1 MNKMM
6 KRFVAALLALTIVF
20 TVPVFAEDN
29 LKYIPESDE
38 AKFFN
43 MVASD
48 LIQLYQFDITK
59 DQLLTRTLT
68 NLLNSDPEALDSFLR
83 ALFNSLDPYSEFYT
97 PEEYEEMMQSLENVT
112 GGIGVQMTKGA
123 QYVEVV
129 NVLEGSTALEAGV
142 QVGDKIVKVDG
153 ENMVGKGTE
162 YISNKIKGE
171 IGTDV
176 VLTVQRGNET
186 LDITVTRGQL
196 VDKTVEYGLVGED
209 VGYLYILSFSSA
221 TDSEVAQALAEFD
234 SLGIT
239 KIILDLRNNPGGY
252 VDTAVNV
259 AKYIVPEGTIV
270 THYTKYN
277 DYTEEYRS
285 DLKETKYE
293 LVTLVNEYTASAAE
307 ILASALQDSGA
318 SKLIGKQTY
327 GKAVTQ
333 AMLGLYGGRMCKVTS
348 GEYITR
354 NGKKINN
361 IGIIPDKTVS
371 NRVLPFEQT
380 NAGTMKYAPSYQEGD
395 IDEGIYL
402 AKLRLEVLGY
412 DAGVRNEEF
421 DEAMKYAV
429 MAYQEDKGLEA
440 TGVLDINTQIC
451 MEGDVSGLEVLIDN
465 QAAAAFD
472 YFGLTYTG
480 FMAGGVK

>member
-209 VGYLYILSFSSA
+209 VG
-221 TDSEVAQALAEFD
+221 
-234 SLGIT
+234 
-239 KIILDLRNNPGGY
+239 
-252 VDTAVNV
+252 
-259 AKYIVPEGTIV
+259 
-270 THYTKYN
+270 
-277 DYTEEYRS
+277 
-285 DLKETKYE
+285 
-293 LVTLVNEYTASAAE
+293 
-307 ILASALQDSGA
+307 
-318 SKLIGKQTY
+318 
-327 GKAVTQ
+327 
-333 AMLGLYGGRMCKVTS
+333 
-348 GEYITR
+348 
-354 NGKKINN
+354 
-361 IGIIPDKTVS
+361 
-371 NRVLPFEQT
+371 
-380 NAGTMKYAPSYQEGD
+380 
-395 IDEGIYL
+395 
-402 AKLRLEVLGY
+402 
-412 DAGVRNEEF
+412 
-421 DEAMKYAV
+421 
-429 MAYQEDKGLEA
+429 
-440 TGVLDINTQIC
+440 
-451 MEGDVSGLEVLIDN
+451 
-465 QAAAAFD
+465 
-472 YFGLTYTG
+472 
-480 FMAGGVK
+480 

>member
-1 MNKMM
+1 MKKMM
-6 KRFVAALLALTIVF
+6 KRFVAALLALTVVF
-20 TVPVFAEDN
+20 TVPVLAEDN
-29 LKYIPESDE
+29 LKYIPESAE
-38 AKFFN
+38 AEFFN

-48 LIQLYQFDITK
+48 LVQLYQFDITK

-68 NLLNSDPEALDSFLR
+68 NLLNDNPEALDTFLR

-97 PEEYEEMMQSLENVT
+97 PEEYEVMMQSLENVT
-112 GGIGVQMTKGA
+112 GGIGIQMTKGP
-123 QYVEVV
+123 QYVEVA
-129 NVLEGSTALEAGV
+129 NVLDGSTALEAGV

-153 ENMVGKGTE
+153 ESMVGKGTE
-162 YISNKIKGE
+162 YVGNKVRGE

-176 VLTVQRGNET
+176 VLTLQRGNEE
-186 LDITVTRGQL
+186 IEVTVTRGEL
-196 VDKTVEYGLVGED
+196 VNSTVDYGLVGED
-209 VGYLYILSFSSA
+209 VGYLYIVSFSSA
-221 TDSEVAQALAEFD
+221 TDSEVEQALAYFD

-259 AKYIVPEGTIV
+259 AKYFVPEGTIV

-277 DYTEEYRS
+277 DHTEEYRS
-285 DLKETKYE
+285 ELKEIKYE

-361 IGIIPDKTVS
+361 IGLIPDETVN
-371 NRVLPFEQT
+371 NRVVTFDQT
-380 NAGTMKYAPSYQEGD
+380 NVGTMKYAPSYQEGD
-395 IDEGIYL
+395 SGEGIYL

-412 DAGVRNEEF
+412 DPGERNEEF
-421 DEAMKYAV
+421 DESMKYAV
-429 MAYQEDKGLEA
+429 MAYQEDTGLEA

-451 MEGDVSGLEVLIDN
+451 MEGDVSSQQVLIDN
-465 QAAAAFD
+465 QTAAAFE

-480 FMAGGVK
+480 FTVAEE